1 MQPARRTP
9 QVILLA
15 AAALLAAQAYAT
27 VTLLRHGRNDALQE
41 AGKTVEGLVAGAEAN
56 MNRGLL
62 QIDALL
68 AGLEALISIPA
79 SGDPMGTEATNHILR
94 VLSDQSFLVRD
105 LMILDFNGRVLASG
119 QPATRRRPPPLPD
132 KLVPA
137 RGQSQAGVMMIG
149 DPVRNP
155 LTSEWVLYLGRLLR
169 TDDARQLVA
178 VAEFPLH
185 GLAPLLLPT
194 TATAA
199 QVVTLER
206 ADGRLLASVPNG
218 PLRIG
223 ERLPPITERLNA
235 DRRWAQIDSRTEKLK
250 IITAAAPLL
259 YERLTVVACI
269 READALATWRE
280 ERKAILAVS
289 ALLAFFVV
297 AFALSTAWL
306 VHARERAAAE
316 TRRSKKILDQALD
329 AMTDGFVL
337 LDADRRLVLAN
348 RRYAELYPHLGDLLV
363 PGTPFERIATRAAM
377 AVLPDAT
384 DEERRA
390 WVAWRMTAHRDGALE
405 MALPSGVVVES
416 TQAETPDGSLV
427 SVHRDVTVARQS
439 EARLAAAKQAAEAA
453 SRAKSNF
460 LATMSHEL
468 RTPLNAIIGFAQA
481 LGEGHFGAVS
491 PKQKDYLSDIERAG
505 QHLLGLISAILEIS
519 RIEAGKLILSEQT
532 VDLIHLVEETLRLV
546 EPLACKAGVK
556 LTYVQNAA
564 RVQVRIDGDKI
575 RQALLNLLGNAI
587 KFTPEGGRVDI
598 RVGVADA
605 GPGMGAGYP
614 FVTVADTGIGMDAAD
629 LERVRQ
635 PFERV
640 GSPHAR
646 DQDGIGL
653 GLPITDALV
662 RLHDGELHIRSALGK
677 GTTIDIRLPTDRLV
691 AISTEE
697 TATA

>member
-27 VTLLRHGRNDALQE
+27 VTLLRHGRNDAIE
-41 AGKTVEGLVAGAEAN
+41 GAGKTVQGLVSSAEAN
-56 MNRGLL
+56 VNRGLL

-68 AGLEALISIPA
+68 AGLEALVSVPA
-79 SGDPMGTEATNHILR
+79 SGDPAGTEATNHILR
-94 VLSDQSFLVRD
+94 VLSDQSFLVRN
-105 LMILDFNGRVLASG
+105 LMILDFDGRVLVSG
-119 QPATRRRPPPLPD
+119 QPALRQRPPSLPD

-149 DPVRNP
+149 DPMRNP
-155 LTSEWVLYLGRLLR
+155 LTGEWVLYLGRLLH
-169 TDDARQLVA
+169 TGDERQLVA

-194 TATAA
+194 TASTA
-199 QVVTLER
+199 QVLTLER
-206 ADGRLLASVPNG
+206 TDGRLLARVPSG
-218 PLRIG
+218 PLRAG
-223 ERLPPITERLNA
+223 ERLPPIKAHVNA
-235 DRRWAQIDSRTEKLK
+235 DRRWAQIEGRAAKMEVV
-250 IITAAAPLL
+250 AAAPLL
-259 YERLTVVACI
+259 YEGLIVVASI
-269 READALATWRE
+269 HEADALAEWQE

-289 ALLAFFVV
+289 ALLAVFVV
-297 AFALSTAWL
+297 AFAVSTAWL

-329 AMTDGFVL
+329 AMSDGFML

-348 RRYAELYPHLGDLLV
+348 RRYAELYPHLRDLLV
-363 PGTPFERIATRAAM
+363 PGTPFKRIATRAAM
-377 AVLPDAT
+377 AILPDAT
-384 DEERRA
+384 DEERQA
-390 WVAWRMTAHRDGALE
+390 WVAWRLTAHLDGAFE

-416 TQAETPDGSLV
+416 TQAETADGNLV
-427 SVHRDVTVARQS
+427 SVHRDVTAARQS

-481 LGEGHFGAVS
+481 LGGGHFGAVT

-519 RIEAGKLILSEQT
+519 RIEAGKLMLSEQT
-532 VDLIHLVEETLRLV
+532 VNLIHLVEETLRLV
-546 EPLACKAGVK
+546 EPLARKAGVE
-556 LTYVQNAA
+556 LAYDQGATCVL
-564 RVQVRIDGDKI
+564 VRIDGDKI
-575 RQALLNLLGNAI
+575 RQALLNLVGNAI

-605 GPGMGAGYP
+605 GPGRGAGIP
-614 FVTVADTGIGMDAAD
+614 FVTVTDTGIGMDAAD

-653 GLPITDALV
+653 GLPITDALI
-662 RLHDGELHIRSALGK
+662 RLHEGELHIESALGK
-677 GTTIDIRLPTDRLV
+677 GTTVELRLPADRLV
-691 AISTEE
+691 AVSMEE
-697 TATA
+697 DARTA